1 MRPRLIS
8 FAKNSV
14 LRLEGP
20 LKNIGL
26 LVQFTQRHTVT
37 RRVISIGNPTGGD
50 ALTLRRQPFHCAD
63 LDPALDLGARRIE
76 LMLKWSLLFCHQLVA
91 SETQLLHN
99 PTLQILQTTP
109 QFSELLQSRTWSDR
123 PHIIASLRSADAEEI
138 LADQLDVKH
147 GGANSILLTH
157 QLSPKH
163 LSQMERLKARRKLT
177 LTTFYKLAP
186 QYRNYVNAVQRM
198 FIDTGIYHC
207 YSNVH
212 GGYASRVLAAL
223 DSLGEAPTVPRI
235 REAANRL
242 RRALSR
248 RASRANAKRSELWQ
262 YLDSTKLNPVERDF
276 LGRWALIL
284 PYNRYIAENDGYEMC
299 YSNNLTPRLYR
310 SIFKTDSVSSEK
322 KNPWE
327 IDSEVFFNVSA
338 IQEIGRL
345 DFAHIARIRE
355 LKDFE
360 SNLAHFESALE
371 GSDCKETKQA
381 MREHVK
387 FLDSAIGDQLGIK
400 SRRDK
405 PLAVEVLTWTGGKV
419 LDAHLPTFR
428 MLPSLSSV
436 FSRITDQFWLRLKN
450 PRVRVLET
458 VGESIIRGA
467 RKNPSE

>member
-1 MRPRLIS
+1 
-8 FAKNSV
+8 V
-14 LRLEGP
+14 
-20 LKNIGL
+20 
-26 LVQFTQRHTVT
+26 
-37 RRVISIGNPTGGD
+37 
-50 ALTLRRQPFHCAD
+50 RRQPFHCAD

-99 PTLQILQTTP
+99 PTLQILQATP
-109 QFSELLQSRTWSDR
+109 QFSELLQSRTWSDQ
-123 PHIIASLRSADAEEI
+123 PHIIASLRSADAEKI

-177 LTTFYKLAP
+177 LTTFYKIAP
-186 QYRNYVNAVQRM
+186 QYRNYVDTVQRM
-198 FIDTGIYHC
+198 FIDTGIYQC
-207 YSNVH
+207 YSNVR

-235 REAANRL
+235 REAAIRL

-248 RASRANAKRSELWQ
+248 RASHANAKRSELWQ
-262 YLDSTKLNPVERDF
+262 YLDLAKLNSVERDF

-284 PYNRYIAENDGYEMC
+284 PYNRHIAENDGYEMC
-299 YSNNLTPRLYR
+299 YSNNLTPRLFR
-310 SIFKTDSVSSEK
+310 SIFNTDSVSSAK
-322 KNPWE
+322 KSAWE

-371 GSDCKETKQA
+371 GSDYKATKQA

-400 SRRDK
+400 SRPDK
-405 PLAVEVLTWTGGKV
+405 PLGVELLTSLGGKI

-428 MLPSLSSV
+428 MLPSFSSV
-436 FSRITDQFWLRLKN
+436 FSRITDQICLRLKN

-458 VGESIIRGA
+458 VGESIVRGA
-467 RKNPSE
+467 RKDPS